1 MTNSASDDSSASE
14 VARERR
20 RAIDRLVLWATLR
33 SVIAGAVLISIYAI
47 LPVGN
52 VQGAR
57 IVFRLIVAA
66 LITVGTVLWSV
77 HSVNKSA
84 LPLPRAMEALVVTV
98 FVTMAAFA
106 TAYLN
111 LSSHDPA
118 SFSEPLGKVSALYF
132 TVTTLATVGYGDIT
146 PETDTA
152 QISVMVQMVVNVA
165 VVGTAAKVIIEKAR
179 IRRNRARTI
188 IVADPDDED

>member
-1 MTNSASDDSSASE
+1 MTTPASTDE
-14 VARERR
+14 VAEEQARERR
-20 RAIDRLVLWATLR
+20 RTIDRLVLWATLR
-33 SVIAGAVLISIYAI
+33 SVIAGTVLITIYSL

-52 VQGAR
+52 VSGPR
-57 IVFRLIVAA
+57 IVFRLIFAA
-66 LITVGTVLWSV
+66 AITVATVLWSV

-111 LSSHDPA
+111 LSAHDTA
-118 SFSEPLGKVSALYF
+118 SFNEPLDKVSALYF

-146 PETDTA
+146 PETETA
-152 QISVMVQMVVNVA
+152 QIAVMVQMVVNVT
-165 VVGTAAKVIIEKAR
+165 VVGTAVRVIIEKAR
-179 IRRNRARTI
+179 GRRGVTRTI
-188 IVADPDDED
+188 TVVSPDNED